1 MGQKRRRETE
11 RGAERLAGK
20 RNGGRDLQPEVLEA
34 FLKMLRNA
42 LWNRPIEG
50 WKKLSPE
57 QWKELVALAKA
68 HTLAGTLSDA
78 LNSLP
83 EDCDAPSEVLEPW
96 LVEVQRNEEAYALH
110 SKIVG
115 MLRRTW
121 EERGLKALLLKGL
134 DSAAMYSVPEH
145 RTCGDIDWYFSSA
158 EDWKT
163 ANEIAAG
170 NGCKLEMDS
179 DGDVHYTLSG
189 VVVEHHRRWNDASSA
204 RARRVI
210 DALPPET
217 PEAQLI
223 MRNVHILKHVMVGGI
238 GLRQLCDLAMAYR
251 HYEGQ
256 YDPASLTGILREAGL
271 GKWNGLLNAFL
282 VQVIGCEYIDKDDKV
297 PAADLE
303 WLVRA
308 VLDDGNFGRRRQ
320 SGGGKPQDGNFGRG
334 RQSGGGKPQSGNF
347 GRGRQSGGGKP
358 QSGNFGRR
366 RQSGSGKPQSGALT
380 LMGSAISSGKP
391 QSGALVLMGSALSRG
406 KPQSG
411 ALALMGSALSR
422 GCIFMKYAPCEY
434 IARIRSLVRGRMKRK
449 IKNS

>member
-1 MGQKRRRETE
+1 MGQKRRRETGI
-11 RGAERLAGK
+11 GAERLAGK

-50 WKKLSPE
+50 WKKLSPK

-96 LVEVQRNEEAYALH
+96 LVEVQRTEEAYALH

-115 MLRRTW
+115 MQRRAW

-145 RTCGDIDWYFSSA
+145 RTCGDIDWYFGSA

-210 DALPPET
+210 DALSPET

-223 MRNVHILKHVMVGGI
+223 MRNVHILKHAMVGGI

-251 HYEGQ
+251 HYDGQ
-256 YDPASLTGILREAGL
+256 YDPASLTGKLREAGL

-308 VLDDGNFGRRRQ
+308 VLDDGNFGRGRQ
-320 SGGGKPQDGNFGRG
+320 SGGDRPQNGNFGRG
-334 RQSGGGKPQSGNF
+334 
-347 GRGRQSGGGKP
+347 
-358 QSGNFGRR
+358 
-366 RQSGSGKPQSGALT
+366 RQSGSGKPQSGAL
-380 LMGSAISSGKP
+380 A
-391 QSGALVLMGSALSRG
+391 LMGSALSG
-406 KPQSG
+406 DKPQSG

>member
-1 MGQKRRRETE
+1 MQS
-11 RGAERLAGK
+11 
-20 RNGGRDLQPEVLEA
+20 EVVEA
-34 FLKMLRNA
+34 FLKLLRNA

-57 QWKELVALAKA
+57 QWKELAALAKA

-83 EDCDAPSEVLEPW
+83 EDCDAPSEVLDPW
-96 LVEVQRNEEAYALH
+96 LVEVQRTEEAYALH

-121 EERGLKALLLKGL
+121 EEKGLKALLLKGL

-145 RTCGDIDWYFSSA
+145 RTCGDIDWYFGSA

-217 PEAQLI
+217 PEAQLV
-223 MRNVHILKHVMVGGI
+223 MRNVHILKHAMVGGI

-251 HYEGQ
+251 HYDGQ
-256 YDPASLTGILREAGL
+256 YDPASLTGKLREAGL

-320 SGGGKPQDGNFGRG
+320 SGGDRPQNGNFGRRRQSGGGKPQSGALALMGSALSSGKPQDGNFGRRRQSGGGKPQNGNFGRRRQSGGDRPQNGNFGRG
-334 RQSGGGKPQSGNF
+334 RQSGG
-347 GRGRQSGGGKP
+347 
-358 QSGNFGRR
+358 
-366 RQSGSGKPQSGALT
+366 
-380 LMGSAISSGKP
+380 
-391 QSGALVLMGSALSRG
+391 G

>member
-1 MGQKRRRETE
+1 MQIDGNTATDRQEHGMGQKRRRETE
-11 RGAERLAGK
+11 IGAERLAGK
-20 RNGGRDLQPEVLEA
+20 RHAGRDLQPEVLEA

-57 QWKELVALAKA
+57 QWKELAALAKA

-83 EDCDAPSEVLEPW
+83 EDCDAPSEVLDPW
-96 LVEVQRNEEAYALH
+96 LVEVQRTEEAYALH

-121 EERGLKALLLKGL
+121 EKRGLKALLLKGL

-217 PEAQLI
+217 PEAQLV
-223 MRNVHILKHVMVGGI
+223 MRNVHILKHAMVGGI

-251 HYEGQ
+251 HFDGQ
-256 YDPASLTGILREAGL
+256 YDPASLTGKLREAGL

-282 VQVIGCEYIDKDDKV
+282 VQVIGCEYIDIDKDDKV
-297 PAADLE
+297 TAADLE

-308 VLDDGNFGRRRQ
+308 VLDDGNFGR
-320 SGGGKPQDGNFGRG
+320 G
-334 RQSGGGKPQSGNF
+334 RQSGGGKP
-347 GRGRQSGGGKP
+347 K
-358 QSGNFGRR
+358 
-366 RQSGSGKPQSGALT
+366 SGALA
-380 LMGSAISSGKP
+380 LMGSAISS
-391 QSGALVLMGSALSRG
+391 G

-434 IARIRSLVRGRMKRK
+434 IARIRSLVKGRMKRK

>member
-57 QWKELVALAKA
+57 QWKELAALAKA
-68 HTLAGTLSDA
+68 HTLSGTLSDA

-83 EDCDAPSEVLEPW
+83 EDCDAPSEVLDPW
-96 LVEVQRNEEAYALH
+96 LVEVQRTEEAYALH

-115 MLRRTW
+115 MQRRAW
-121 EERGLKALLLKGL
+121 EERGLNALLLKGL

-145 RTCGDIDWYFSSA
+145 RTCGDIDWYFGSA

-217 PEAQLI
+217 PEAQLV
-223 MRNVHILKHVMVGGI
+223 MRNVHILKHAMVGGI

-251 HYEGQ
+251 HYDGQ
-256 YDPASLTGILREAGL
+256 YDPASLTGKLREAGL

-282 VQVIGCEYIDKDDKV
+282 AQVIGCEYIDKDDKV

-308 VLDDGNFGRRRQ
+308 VLDDGNFGR
-320 SGGGKPQDGNFGRG
+320 G
-334 RQSGGGKPQSGNF
+334 RQSGGGKTQN
-347 GRGRQSGGGKP
+347 
-358 QSGNFGRR
+358 GNFGRR
-366 RQSGSGKPQSGALT
+366 RQSDGDRPQNGNFGRRRQAGDGKPQSGALA

-391 QSGALVLMGSALSRG
+391 QSGELVRMGSTLSSG

-411 ALALMGSALSR
+411 VLALMGSALSR

-434 IARIRSLVRGRMKRK
+434 IARIRSLVKGRMKRK

>member
-96 LVEVQRNEEAYALH
+96 LVEVQRTEEAYALH

-115 MLRRTW
+115 MQRRTW

-145 RTCGDIDWYFSSA
+145 RTCGDIDWYFGSA

-223 MRNVHILKHVMVGGI
+223 MRNVHILKHAMVGGI

-251 HYEGQ
+251 HFDGQ
-256 YDPASLTGILREAGL
+256 YDPASLTGKLREAGL

-391 QSGALVLMGSALSRG
+391 QSGALVLMGSSISSG

-422 GCIFMKYAPCEY
+422 GVIFRKYAPCEY
-434 IARIRSLVRGRMKRK
+434 IARIRSLVKGRMKRK

>member
-11 RGAERLAGK
+11 RGTERLAGK

-96 LVEVQRNEEAYALH
+96 LVEVQRTEEAYALH

-115 MLRRTW
+115 MQRRTW

-145 RTCGDIDWYFSSA
+145 RTCGDIDWYFGSA

-210 DALPPET
+210 DALSPET
-217 PEAQLI
+217 PEAQLV
-223 MRNVHILKHVMVGGI
+223 MRNVHILKHAMVGGI

-251 HYEGQ
+251 HFDGQ
-256 YDPASLTGILREAGL
+256 YDPASLTGKLREAGL

-282 VQVIGCEYIDKDDKV
+282 AQVIGCEYIDKDDKV

-320 SGGGKPQDGNFGRG
+320 SGGKPQSGALTLMGSAISSDRP
-334 RQSGGGKPQSGNF
+334 QSGALTLMDSAISSGKPQSGNF
-347 GRGRQSGGGKP
+347 GRGRQSGGD
-358 QSGNFGRR
+358 R
-366 RQSGSGKPQSGALT
+366 
-380 LMGSAISSGKP
+380 
-391 QSGALVLMGSALSRG
+391 
-406 KPQSG
+406 PQSG
-411 ALALMGSALSR
+411 ALALMGSAISR

>member
-20 RNGGRDLQPEVLEA
+20 RHAGRDLQPEVLEA

-68 HTLAGTLSDA
+68 HTIAGTLSDA

-96 LVEVQRNEEAYALH
+96 LVEVQRTEEAYALH

-115 MLRRTW
+115 MQRRTW
-121 EERGLKALLLKGL
+121 EGKGLKALLLKGL

-145 RTCGDIDWYFSSA
+145 RTCGDIDWYFGSA

-223 MRNVHILKHVMVGGI
+223 MRNVHILKHAMVGGI

-251 HYEGQ
+251 HYDGQ
-256 YDPASLTGILREAGL
+256 YDPASLTGKLREAGL

-282 VQVIGCEYIDKDDKV
+282 VKVIGCEYIDKDDKV

-308 VLDDGNFGRRRQ
+308 VLDDGNFGR
-320 SGGGKPQDGNFGRG
+320 G
-334 RQSGGGKPQSGNF
+334 RQSGGGKPQSGALALM
-347 GRGRQSGGGKP
+347 GSAISRGKP
-358 QSGNFGRR
+358 QSGELALMGSAISRGKP
-366 RQSGSGKPQSGALT
+366 QSGALVRMGSALSSGKPQSGALT

-391 QSGALVLMGSALSRG
+391 QSGAL
-406 KPQSG
+406 
-411 ALALMGSALSR
+411 ALMRSALSR

-434 IARIRSLVRGRMKRK
+434 IARIRSLVKGRMKRK

>member
-20 RNGGRDLQPEVLEA
+20 RHGGMDMQPEVLEA

-57 QWKELVALAKA
+57 QWKELAALAKA

-83 EDCDAPSEVLEPW
+83 EDCDAPSEVLDPW
-96 LVEVQRNEEAYALH
+96 LVEVQRTEEAYALH

-115 MLRRTW
+115 MQRRAW

-210 DALPPET
+210 DALSPET

-251 HYEGQ
+251 HYDGQ
-256 YDPASLTGILREAGL
+256 YDPASLTGKLREAGL

-308 VLDDGNFGRRRQ
+308 VLDDGNFGR
-320 SGGGKPQDGNFGRG
+320 G
-334 RQSGGGKPQSGNF
+334 RQSGGGKPKSGALALM
-347 GRGRQSGGGKP
+347 RSAISR
-358 QSGNFGRR
+358 
-366 RQSGSGKPQSGALT
+366 GKPQSGALT
-380 LMGSAISSGKP
+380 LMGSALSS
-391 QSGALVLMGSALSRG
+391 R

-434 IARIRSLVRGRMKRK
+434 IARIRSLVKGRMKRK

>member
-57 QWKELVALAKA
+57 QWKELAAFAKA

-96 LVEVQRNEEAYALH
+96 LVEVQRTEEAYALH

-115 MLRRTW
+115 MQRRAW

-145 RTCGDIDWYFSSA
+145 RTCGDIDWYFGSA

-223 MRNVHILKHVMVGGI
+223 MRNVHILKHAMVGGI

-251 HYEGQ
+251 HFDGQ
-256 YDPASLTGILREAGL
+256 YDPASLTGKLREAGL

-308 VLDDGNFGRRRQ
+308 VLDDGNFGR
-320 SGGGKPQDGNFGRG
+320 G
-334 RQSGGGKPQSGNF
+334 RQSGGGKPQSG
-347 GRGRQSGGGKP
+347 
-358 QSGNFGRR
+358 
-366 RQSGSGKPQSGALT
+366 AL
-380 LMGSAISSGKP
+380 A
-391 QSGALVLMGSALSRG
+391 LMGSALSGG

-422 GCIFMKYAPCEY
+422 GFIFMKYAPCEY
-434 IARIRSLVRGRMKRK
+434 IARIRSLVKGRMKRK

>member
-1 MGQKRRRETE
+1 
-11 RGAERLAGK
+11 
-20 RNGGRDLQPEVLEA
+20 
-34 FLKMLRNA
+34 MLRNA

-96 LVEVQRNEEAYALH
+96 LVEVQRTEEAYALH

-115 MLRRTW
+115 MQRRAW

-145 RTCGDIDWYFSSA
+145 RTCGDIDWYFGSA

-223 MRNVHILKHVMVGGI
+223 MRNVHILKHAMVGGI

-251 HYEGQ
+251 HYDGQ
-256 YDPASLTGILREAGL
+256 YDPASLTGKLREAGL

-297 PAADLE
+297 TAADLE

-320 SGGGKPQDGNFGRG
+320 SGGGKPQ
-334 RQSGGGKPQSGNF
+334 
-347 GRGRQSGGGKP
+347 
-358 QSGNFGRR
+358 
-366 RQSGSGKPQSGALT
+366 SGALV

-391 QSGALVLMGSALSRG
+391 QSGALTLMGSALSSG

-422 GCIFMKYAPCEY
+422 GVIFMKYAPCEY
-434 IARIRSLVRGRMKRK
+434 IARIRSLVKGRMKRK

>member
-57 QWKELVALAKA
+57 QWKELAALAKA

-96 LVEVQRNEEAYALH
+96 LVEVQRTEEAYALH

-115 MLRRTW
+115 MQRRAW
-121 EERGLKALLLKGL
+121 EERGLNALLLKGL

-145 RTCGDIDWYFSSA
+145 RTCGDIDWYFGSA

-251 HYEGQ
+251 HYDGQ

-320 SGGGKPQDGNFGRG
+320 A
-334 RQSGGGKPQSGNF
+334 
-347 GRGRQSGGGKP
+347 GGGKP

-366 RQSGSGKPQSGALT
+366 RQAGDGKPQSGALA

-391 QSGALVLMGSALSRG
+391 QSGELVRMGSALSSG

-411 ALALMGSALSR
+411 VLALMGSALSR

-434 IARIRSLVRGRMKRK
+434 IARIRSLVKGRMKRK

>member
-83 EDCDAPSEVLEPW
+83 EDCDAPSEVLDPW
-96 LVEVQRNEEAYALH
+96 LVEVQRTEEAYALH

-115 MLRRTW
+115 MQRRTW

-145 RTCGDIDWYFSSA
+145 RTCGDIDWYFGSA

-251 HYEGQ
+251 HFDGQ
-256 YDPASLTGILREAGL
+256 YDPASLTGKLREAGL

-303 WLVRA
+303 WLVRV
-308 VLDDGNFGRRRQ
+308 VLD
-320 SGGGKPQDGNFGRG
+320 DGNFGRG
-334 RQSGGGKPQSGNF
+334 RQSGG
-347 GRGRQSGGGKP
+347 
-358 QSGNFGRR
+358 
-366 RQSGSGKPQSGALT
+366 
-380 LMGSAISSGKP
+380 KP
-391 QSGALVLMGSALSRG
+391 QSGALV
-406 KPQSG
+406 
-411 ALALMGSALSR
+411 LMGSALSR

>member
-1 MGQKRRRETE
+1 M
-11 RGAERLAGK
+11 
-20 RNGGRDLQPEVLEA
+20 QPEVLEA

-96 LVEVQRNEEAYALH
+96 LVEVQRTEEAYALH

-115 MLRRTW
+115 MQRRTW

-145 RTCGDIDWYFSSA
+145 RTCGDIDWYFGSA

-217 PEAQLI
+217 PEAQLV
-223 MRNVHILKHVMVGGI
+223 MRNVHILKHAMVGGI

-251 HYEGQ
+251 HYDGQ
-256 YDPASLTGILREAGL
+256 YDPASLTGKLREAGL

-320 SGGGKPQDGNFGRG
+320 SGSGKPQNGNFGRG
-334 RQSGGGKPQSGNF
+334 RQSG
-347 GRGRQSGGGKP
+347 
-358 QSGNFGRR
+358 
-366 RQSGSGKPQSGALT
+366 
-380 LMGSAISSGKP
+380 
-391 QSGALVLMGSALSRG
+391 G

>member
-1 MGQKRRRETE
+1 MGQRRRRETE
-11 RGAERLAGK
+11 IGAERLAGK

-34 FLKMLRNA
+34 FLKLLRNA

-57 QWKELVALAKA
+57 QWKELVALAKT

-96 LVEVQRNEEAYALH
+96 LVEVQRTEEAYALH

-115 MLRRTW
+115 MQRRAW

-223 MRNVHILKHVMVGGI
+223 MRNVHILKHAMVGGI

-251 HYEGQ
+251 HYDGQ
-256 YDPASLTGILREAGL
+256 YDPASLTGKLREAGL

-282 VQVIGCEYIDKDDKV
+282 AQVIGCEYIDKDDKV

-320 SGGGKPQDGNFGRG
+320 AGGDRPQNGNFV
-334 RQSGGGKPQSGNF
+334 
-347 GRGRQSGGGKP
+347 
-358 QSGNFGRR
+358 RR
-366 RQSGSGKPQSGALT
+366 RQSGSGKPKSGALA

-391 QSGALVLMGSALSRG
+391 QSGALVRMGSALSGGKPQSGALVRMGSALSGG

-434 IARIRSLVRGRMKRK
+434 IARIRSLVKGRMKRK

>member
-1 MGQKRRRETE
+1 M
-11 RGAERLAGK
+11 
-20 RNGGRDLQPEVLEA
+20 QPEVLEA
-34 FLKMLRNA
+34 FLKLLRNA

-57 QWKELVALAKA
+57 QWKELAALAKA

-96 LVEVQRNEEAYALH
+96 LVEVQRTEEAYALH

-115 MLRRTW
+115 MQRRAW

-145 RTCGDIDWYFSSA
+145 RTCGDIDWYFGSA

-210 DALPPET
+210 DALSPET

-251 HYEGQ
+251 HYDGQ
-256 YDPASLTGILREAGL
+256 YDPVSLTGKLREAGL
-271 GKWNGLLNAFL
+271 GKWNGLLNAL
-282 VQVIGCEYIDKDDKV
+282 LAQVIGCEYIDKDDKV

-320 SGGGKPQDGNFGRG
+320 SGGDKPQN
-334 RQSGGGKPQSGNF
+334 
-347 GRGRQSGGGKP
+347 
-358 QSGNFGRR
+358 GNFGRR
-366 RQSGSGKPQSGALT
+366 RQSGGDRPQNGNFGRRRQFGGGKPQNGNFGRERQSGGGKSQSGALV

-391 QSGALVLMGSALSRG
+391 QSGELVRMGSALSRG
-406 KPQSG
+406 KPRSG
-411 ALALMGSALSR
+411 ALTLMGSALSR

-434 IARIRSLVRGRMKRK
+434 IARIRSLVKGRMKRK